1 MELTAKRV
9 LITGGTSG
17 IGLALAQALQA
28 RGARVF
34 VTGRRQPALDAA
46 LHTLGAAAGACADVA
61 TRRQAGHAGAGAED
75 RVQPHRSAGRGRSL
89 PGPQA
94 RARTIGAGPQRA
106 VSSRSARKAG
116 RHGKATA
123 IR

>member
-46 LHTLGAAAGACADVA
+46 LHTLGA
-61 TRRQAGHAGAGAED
+61 GAED
-75 RVQPHRSAGRGRSL
+75 RAQPHRSAGRGRSL

>member
-34 VTGRRQPALDAA
+34 ITGRRQPALDAA
-46 LHTLGAAAGACADVA
+46 LHTLGAFKADKVNIEVLGKNQPLA
-61 TRRQAGHAGAGAED
+61 QKIYE
-75 RVQPHRSAGRGRSL
+75 RVGW
-89 PGPQA
+89 
-94 RARTIGAGPQRA
+94 
-106 VSSRSARKAG
+106 K
-116 RHGKATA
+116 
-123 IR
+123 